1 MKQIVVDQIA
11 CTGCGTCEAI
21 CPKVF
26 KMKGVKAVVV
36 DKQGDSVENIQM
48 AIDSCPGQ
56 AISWQEDN

>member
-1 MKQIVVDQIA
+1 MEQLVVNQTA
-11 CTGCGTCEAI
+11 CIGCGSCEVI

-26 KMKGVKAVVV
+26 KMKEMKAVVV